1 MKKKQY
7 KTMIKQDNQI
17 AGNHIL
23 HGEKVLPGV
32 VYLQFCMS
40 ILRNEG
46 IRVNDV
52 VFEDVLF
59 FTPMNLKSDR
69 EIEIKFEKNDENWSV
84 EGMSSEVHS
93 NDWVKHFECK
103 IVERNESSK
112 NKKIDLANLIN
123 SASAVSD
130 VDEAYKFVR
139 DAGIVH
145 KSFMKPHGEVYCL
158 DDAILGHIYWNE
170 PSNSN
175 DDMVKRAAVFD
186 SSTVLPYLS
195 IENNYSNIHRDKA
208 FIPLC
213 ISEFRTYRE
222 IPTEVYIYVKK
233 EDVFLADNEDICY
246 ASWKIYNN
254 DGEVVAEFTR
264 LASKKIRIEGFAT
277 SEKNRVVEKESI
289 SREDRILE
297 IEKASSENPVEQVK
311 IQVSNVHLD
320 GFTREFIENKIG
332 EYVDLES
339 GNEKYNLGFFDL
351 GLSSKNMVEIVR
363 TIEKDLNCRLYP
375 TILFE
380 YSTINEFCSYL
391 IEEHKESLMQFKTGE
406 VITPVSHEE
415 QSVTTEVLTYEL
427 VWREI
432 KCKHE
437 ERRKNNRFVV
447 ITGDDELDEIGSNI
461 EFAISVK
468 IGNHYERIDKN
479 RYLVNPFSVE
489 DWIKLWNEISDSKDK
504 LVIANLLDYEV
515 LRDIRSEFSEQNVY
529 LYNIVLLQ
537 SLKLSGISV
546 QIDRVIHIAYHRDGK
561 GYTRALAGLHRCYY
575 KESGLNSI
583 SVVAIENKVS
593 PSFIRHLIIE
603 EAQAA
608 EMAITEIRYSDSVR
622 LKKVIMPVKVPNN
635 NSFAKN
641 GVYIVTGGYGKA
653 IKSFIEASHE
663 KSSSKFILL
672 GRSALD
678 NDKKAWLDKVNQNNL
693 KVEYKQLNICDEQD
707 TFNVIREIIMS
718 EKTITGIIHAAGIID
733 DELVESKKLDWSE
746 YDKVIECKVVGWNNI
761 VRALNGMHID
771 VVIFFS
777 SIAAAFGN
785 VGQSNYAYS
794 NAYLDNYYLERYAID
809 CDALVSIN
817 WPLLDCGGMN
827 GSVDTQYL
835 LDTVGMKLLNT
846 KYMTEFLWKCK
857 KQNAQYICIDGDKTR
872 IENEIAKMYDVVDSV
887 NCNKNDIYSE
897 VKQEEYCEEIAII
910 GMDAKFPMADDLDVF
925 WNNLIQGK
933 DCITRIPGDRWTD
946 ADVEKILGNSSLDV
960 CKFGGFLSD
969 IDSFDTKLFNITPIE
984 AKNMDPQERLFMS
997 SVWRTIE
1004 DAGYSRTALN
1014 NRKIGVFV
1022 GSMWGH
1028 YQMGKTQ
1035 IDDSVTI
1042 ASSIYA
1048 SIANRVSSYFNWH
1061 GPSMALDTMCSS
1073 VMTAMNLA
1081 CESIKSGKSELAVV
1095 GGVNLSIH
1103 PKKYIVLAQNNFT
1116 SKEGKCRSF
1125 GEGGQGYVPG
1135 EGVGA
1140 FLLKRLDKAISD
1152 NDHIYGIIK
1161 ACEINHGG
1169 KTSGYSV
1176 PNPKMQEEV
1185 ISSAF
1190 KTANISAEDV
1200 SYIEAHG
1207 TGTALGDPIEINALQ
1222 KVFSKYTNK
1231 RQYCSIGSVKSNIG
1245 HLEAA
1250 SCVASIAKVLLQ
1262 FKYGKLV
1269 PSIHSE
1275 VINKNIHFEDTAF
1288 VCQHAYEEWK
1298 SDGPRIAGI
1307 SSFGAGGSNGHL
1319 VLQEYKEARNIVGI
1333 QSTPDIYIYS
1343 AQDNKVMTKVL
1354 KSHLAYLLKNKRRL
1368 SDGSKQISVKY
1379 NEIERAIRSVLCP
1392 EYSGESTLLYMRDL
1406 GLDIYQVERIR
1417 ELLKAGGYKTPEHEQ
1432 IMMHEK
1438 VSDLIDGILAYNA
1451 IENTIKDQNCANEK
1465 LRDFMAR
1472 YAYTL
1477 AIGRE
1482 SMPQRIAFIASNI
1495 DELIE
1500 KINHYLNT
1508 GKAKQVFSSNNL
1520 KEKNDIFGIFNT
1532 EEGKQLVKTMFA
1544 KKNYEKVLQLWC
1556 AGVDIN
1562 WEDLYENSQTIKMSI
1577 PCYPF
1582 SGEMIQRAKF
1592 SYVEVYKN
1600 AYTESVNSDSFELQ
1614 IYQQDWKQKN
1624 AEMLLDN
1631 VGNVLVLSNQVS
1643 NYEVYIENV
1652 TSVLDYWTYEDKNQ
1666 ILEKNLSSK
1675 VDTIIVQWPEKIDN
1689 YGVIEEVYS
1698 LVKKVIDKGLKC
1710 KIVCVYSFMNFD
1722 QNTIL
1727 KQAIVG
1733 FAKTLYLE
1741 NQDIQIKVVTID
1753 KSYLVNHKT
1762 SIEQIVV
1769 NEIRDCERD
1778 FEICYD
1784 NERKVPS
1791 YKNVSVS
1798 HAIETSFLTDG
1809 CYVIAG
1815 GSGSIGIVTAR
1826 YLLRNTSA
1834 KVVLLG
1840 RKKMDEAALERLFG
1854 GDISRVSYYSL
1865 DIARLDQVEKVYKA
1879 IKDKGLRV
1887 TGVINS
1893 AGTFK
1898 NSFIQ
1903 NKQMKDVETVLSS
1916 KVLGTL
1922 NLHHVFIKEQ
1932 LEFFCLYSSIAGVFG
1947 KVGQADYAYANSYLN
1962 KFVTYR
1968 EYERKQGKCFG
1979 NTVCINWPYWSNG
1992 GMHIDEYEI
2001 EILMEQYGIAPLTN
2015 ENGEHAIGKLL
2026 SATSG
2031 CYTVLFGQSAML
2043 QNLFGEVSEE
2053 NRADYNKS
2061 DISEDITA
2069 MTEKWLLSLFCQ
2081 LFEYDVDSID
2091 VDTDFGVLGIDSVGF
2106 NRLQAKIE
2114 KALGIMKKTLMYET
2128 KNISELASYLVEAKA
2143 DKLKVIFGN
2152 NHSQEKESQEKSSAI
2167 SARYEDTKEQNALSL
2182 NRDDDYIAVI
2192 GMSGR
2197 FPGANSCLELW
2208 NNIKAGVD
2216 SVGVIPSDRWD
2227 TNKFNNGD
2235 VENLESG
2242 TSYCKWGGFIDDVE
2256 SFDYQFFRI
2265 SPKEAQTTDPQ
2276 ERLFLEVAYEVFE
2289 DAGYNSERLD
2299 KYRDENGS
2307 ANIGVF
2313 VSGASNTYNLI
2324 GLDEWAKGNYVVPN
2338 ALPWSISNRVS
2349 YCMNFSGPSFTV
2361 DAACAGGIVSLHQ
2374 AVNALRNGECNMALA
2389 GGVNLYLHPYKYVS
2403 LSQVKMLSKTGK
2415 CYAFS
2420 DKADGFVP
2428 GESVVGVLLKPL
2440 SQARNDCDYIYG
2452 VIKASGINHDG
2463 ASNGYMAPNPSAQAR
2478 LIKKVI
2484 KDAKVGARQISYVE
2498 AHGTGTPV
2506 GDPIEVTALTD
2517 AFRDTTNAK
2526 QYCALGSIKTNI
2538 GHSEG
2543 AAAIVGLIKVLLQMK
2558 HKTIVPSL
2566 YADSPSKAIDFADTP
2581 FVLQKGVSEWNRMIV
2596 GGKEVPRIA
2605 SISSFGAGGANGYV
2619 VVEENV
2625 GQETSCEAR
2634 HGEIEYYIFPVSAHT
2649 PDQLL
2654 KMINDLMMY
2663 IINFGNNLDMESL
2676 AYTLQVSKCNHD
2688 RKIAFIANSVEKLI
2702 ELLEKYVFNQ
2712 NCTDVD
2718 VLRNVVRT
2726 KKNYVDLSHIRNTG
2740 SNEFCHTIAGHWIN
2754 GFCVDWT
2761 KLYSRTPKLYHLPHY
2776 PFQKKKCWVKTVD
2789 CIKSENINIMT
2800 DLSEISSQK
2809 KTSLDEVASYIENDE
2824 INIDLVKNVLSEIL

>member
-1 MKKKQY
+1 MKMRQY
-7 KTMIKQDNQI
+7 KTIIKQDNQI
-17 AGNHIL
+17 SGNHIL

-40 ILRNEG
+40 ILRSEG
-46 IRVNDV
+46 IGVNNV

-69 EIEIKFEKNDENWSV
+69 ELEIRFEKNDETWFV
-84 EGMSSEVHS
+84 EGMSSEIHS
-93 NDWVKHFECK
+93 NDWVKHFECR
-103 IVERNESSK
+103 IVERNELRK
-112 NKKIDLANLIN
+112 NEKIDLENLIN
-123 SASAVSD
+123 SSSEVRD
-130 VDEAYKFVR
+130 VDEAYKYVR

-145 KSFMKPHGEVYCL
+145 KSFMKPHGEVYYL
-158 DDAILGHIYWNE
+158 EDAILGHIYWSE
-170 PSNSN
+170 TSNSSG
-175 DDMVKRAAVFD
+175 DMVKRAAVFD

-195 IENNYSNIHRDKA
+195 IENEYSDIQRDKA

-213 ISEFRTYRE
+213 ISEFRIYGE
-222 IPTEVYIYVKK
+222 VPTDVYIHVKK

-246 ASWKIYNN
+246 ASWKIYNH
-254 DGEVVAEFTR
+254 DGEIVAEFTR
-264 LASKKIRIEGFAT
+264 LSSKKIRIEGFAT
-277 SEKNRVVEKESI
+277 SEKNRVVEIKNA
-289 SREDRILE
+289 SRE
-297 IEKASSENPVEQVK
+297 NHVEQAK
-311 IQVSNVHLD
+311 TQMSNVDLD
-320 GFTREFIENKIG
+320 VFTREFIENKIG

-351 GLSSKNMVEIVR
+351 GLSSKHMVEIVR

-380 YSTINEFCSYL
+380 YSTINELCGYL
-391 IEEHKESLMQFKTGE
+391 IEEHKESLMQLKTGE
-406 VITPVSHEE
+406 DITPVSHEE
-415 QSVTTEVLTYEL
+415 QTVTTELLPYEL
-427 VWREI
+427 VWREE

-437 ERRKNNRFVV
+437 EKRKDNRFVV
-447 ITGDDELDEIGSNI
+447 ITGDDELDELGGNG
-461 EFAISVK
+461 EFAISVR
-468 IGNHYERIDKN
+468 IGNHYEKIDKN

-489 DWIKLWNEISDSKDK
+489 DWIKLWNEFRDSKDK
-504 LVIANLLDYEV
+504 LVIVNLLDYEV
-515 LRDIRSEFSEQNVY
+515 LRGIRAEFLEQNVY

-537 SLKLSGISV
+537 SLKLSGISA
-546 QIDRVIHIAYHRDGK
+546 QIDRIIHIAYHRDGI

-583 SVVAIENKVS
+583 SVVVIENEVS
-593 PSFIRHLIIE
+593 PSSIRRLIME
-603 EAQAA
+603 EAQEA
-608 EMAITEIRYSDSVR
+608 ETTITEIRYSDSVR
-622 LKKVIMPVKVPNN
+622 LKKVIMPTNVQNS

-653 IKSFIEASHE
+653 IKSFIEASQE
-663 KSSSKFILL
+663 NSGCKFILL

-707 TFNVIREIIMS
+707 TFSVIREIIMR
-718 EKTITGIIHAAGIID
+718 EKEITGVIHAAGLID

-761 VRALNGMHID
+761 VRALDGVHVD

-794 NAYLDNYYLERYAID
+794 NAYLDNYYLERNAID

-817 WPLLDCGGMN
+817 WPLLDCGGMD
-827 GSVDTQYL
+827 GSIDAQYL
-835 LDTVGMKLLNT
+835 LNTTGMKLLNT
-846 KYMTEFLWKCK
+846 NYMTEFLWKCK

-872 IENEIAKMYDVVDSV
+872 IENEIAKMYDVVDSA
-887 NCNKNDIYSE
+887 NCNKNDTYSE
-897 VKQEEYCEEIAII
+897 IKQEEHCEEIAII
-910 GMDAKFPMADDLDVF
+910 GMDAKFPMADNLDEF

-933 DCITRIPGDRWTD
+933 DCVTRIPSDRWTD
-946 ADVEKILGNSSLDV
+946 ADVEKILGSSGLDV
-960 CKFGGFLSD
+960 CKFGGFLRD

-1004 DAGYSRTALN
+1004 DAGYSKTALN
-1014 NRKIGVFV
+1014 NRKIGVFA

-1028 YQMGKTQ
+1028 YQMGETQ

-1048 SIANRVSSYFNWH
+1048 SISNRVSSYFNWH
-1061 GPSMALDTMCSS
+1061 GPSMTLDTMCSS

-1095 GGVNLSIH
+1095 GGVNLSLH

-1135 EGVGA
+1135 EGVGS
-1140 FLLKRLDKAISD
+1140 FLLKRLDKAICD

-1176 PNPKMQEEV
+1176 PNPKMQAEV

-1222 KVFSKYTNK
+1222 NVFSKYTNK

-1250 SCVASIAKVLLQ
+1250 SCVAGIAKVLLQ

-1288 VCQHAYEEWK
+1288 FCQHAYEEWK

-1307 SSFGAGGSNGHL
+1307 SAFGAGGSNGHL
-1319 VLQEYKEARNIVGI
+1319 VLQEYKETRKTVGI
-1333 QSTPDIYIYS
+1333 QSNPDIYIYS
-1343 AQDNKVMTKVL
+1343 AQDSKVMTKVL
-1354 KSHLAYLLKNKRRL
+1354 KSNLEYLLKNKGRL
-1368 SDGSKQISVKY
+1368 SVSSKQIKDKY

-1392 EYSGESTLLYMRDL
+1392 GYSGESTLLYMRDL

-1417 ELLKAGGYKTPEHEQ
+1417 ELLKEGGYQTPEYEQ

-1451 IENTIKDQNCANEK
+1451 IDKYIENSIEEQNGANEK
-1465 LRDFMAR
+1465 LRDFMER

-1482 SMPQRIAFIASNI
+1482 SMPQRIAFIARSI

-1500 KINHYLNT
+1500 KISDYLNT
-1508 GKAKQVFSSNNL
+1508 GKAKQMFSSNTL
-1520 KEKNDIFGIFNT
+1520 KEKNDIFGIFDT

-1544 KKNYEKVLQLWC
+1544 RRYYEKVLQLWC

-1562 WEDLYENSQTIKMSI
+1562 WGDLYENRQMVKMSI

-1582 SGEMIQRAKF
+1582 SGERIQRAKF
-1592 SYVEVYKN
+1592 SYNEGDKN
-1600 AYTESVNSDSFELQ
+1600 AYTELVNSDSFELQ

-1624 AEMLLDN
+1624 AEMLSDN
-1631 VGNVLVLSNQVS
+1631 VGNVLVLSNQIS
-1643 NYEVYIENV
+1643 NYEVYMENV
-1652 TSVLDYWTYEDKNQ
+1652 TSVSDYWTSEDKNQ
-1666 ILEKNLSSK
+1666 VLEKNLSSK
-1675 VDTIIVQWPEKIDN
+1675 VDTIIVQWPEKN
-1689 YGVIEEVYS
+1689 ENNGVIEEVYS
-1698 LVKKVIDKGLKC
+1698 LVKKVIDKGIKC
-1710 KIVCVYSFMNFD
+1710 KIVCVYSYLNFD

-1753 KSYLVNHKT
+1753 KSYLINNKT
-1762 SIEQIVV
+1762 SLEQIVV

-1784 NERKVPS
+1784 NERKIPS
-1791 YKNVSVS
+1791 YQNASVS
-1798 HAIETSFLTDG
+1798 NTLEVGILTDG

-1815 GSGSIGIVTAR
+1815 GCGSIGLVTAR

-1840 RKKMDEAALERLFG
+1840 RKKMDEAALEKLFG

-1865 DIARLDQVEKVYKA
+1865 NIARLDQVEAVYKA
-1879 IKDKGLRV
+1879 IKDKGLRI
-1887 TGVINS
+1887 TGIINS

-1903 NKQMKDVETVLSS
+1903 NKQMNDVETVLSS

-1922 NLHHVFIKEQ
+1922 NLHHVFSKEP
-1932 LEFFCLYSSIAGVFG
+1932 LEIFGLYSSIAGVFG
-1947 KVGQADYAYANSYLN
+1947 KVGQADYAYANNYLN

-1968 EYERKQGKCFG
+1968 EYEKKQGKCSG

-2001 EILMEQYGIAPLTN
+2001 EMLMDQYGIAPLNN

-2031 CYTVLFGQSAML
+2031 CYTVLYGQSAML

-2053 NRADYNKS
+2053 NQVDYDKS
-2061 DISEDITA
+2061 DFSDDITA

-2081 LFEYDVDSID
+2081 LFEYDLDSID

-2106 NRLQAKIE
+2106 NRLQAKME

-2128 KNISELASYLVEAKA
+2128 KNVSELASYLVEAKY
-2143 DKLKVIFGN
+2143 DKLKVLFGN
-2152 NHSQEKESQEKSSAI
+2152 NHSQDKEMQEASSI
-2167 SARYEDTKEQNALSL
+2167 ITTRYEVTKEHNALPL
-2182 NRDDDYIAVI
+2182 NRDDEDIAII

-2197 FPGANSCLELW
+2197 FPGANSCLEFW

-2216 SVGVIPSDRWD
+2216 SVGVIPSNRWD
-2227 TNKFNNGD
+2227 TSKFNNGD

-2374 AVNALRNGECNMALA
+2374 AINALRNGECNMALA

-2428 GESVVGVLLKPL
+2428 GESVAGVLLKPL
-2440 SQARNDCDYIYG
+2440 SQARKDCDYIYG

-2463 ASNGYMAPNPSAQAR
+2463 ASNGYMAPNPSAQTT
-2478 LIKKVI
+2478 LIKRVI
-2484 KDAKVGARQISYVE
+2484 KDAKVDARQISYVE

-2506 GDPIEVTALTD
+2506 GDPIEVNALTR
-2517 AFRDTTNAK
+2517 AFRDTTQEK

-2566 YADSPSKAIDFADTP
+2566 YADNPSKAIDFADTP

-2605 SISSFGAGGANGYV
+2605 SISSFGAGGANGHV
-2619 VVEENV
+2619 IVEENV
-2625 GQETSCEAR
+2625 GQEASYEVKR
-2634 HGEIEYYIFPVSAHT
+2634 GEIDSYIFPISAQT
-2649 PDQLL
+2649 PEQLL
-2654 KMINDLMMY
+2654 KMINDLLMY
-2663 IINFGNNLDMESL
+2663 ITNCGNNLDIQRL
-2676 AYTLQVSKCNHD
+2676 AYTLQVSKCSHD

-2702 ELLEKYVFNQ
+2702 ELLEKYVSNQ
-2712 NCTDVD
+2712 NCTDVN

-2726 KKNYVDLSHIRNTG
+2726 KKNYVDLSHISNTG
-2740 SNEFCHTIAGHWIN
+2740 SNESCHTIAEYWVN
-2754 GFCVDWT
+2754 GLCVDWT
-2761 KLYSRTPKLYHLPHY
+2761 KLYSRTPILYHLPHY

-2789 CIKSENINIMT
+2789 CIKSENITIMNN
-2800 DLSEISSQK
+2800 LSETSSQK
-2809 KTSLDEVASYIENDE
+2809 KTSLDELTSYIENDE